1 MEGAMKF
8 DAVLIA
14 GPTASGKSA
23 AALALATRLNGVVI
37 NADSM
42 QVYAEA
48 PVLTA
53 QPDAAAQ
60 ARAPHLLYGHVP
72 ARELYSVGRYADDAK
87 AALAQARATNRLPI
101 FVGGT
106 GMYFMALEEG
116 LATIPPIPA
125 PVRDAAR
132 ALLEEIGVEALH
144 ARLAARD
151 PQTAGG
157 LRPTDPQRTLRAWEV
172 LQATDRPLV
181 TWQRAPAEPILK
193 DGKIARIL
201 LDPPRPALRAAI
213 AARFEAMVDAG
224 GLDEARALEG
234 LDPAL
239 PAAKLLGLR
248 PLQALAA
255 GRLGREAAI
264 GEAVTATQQ
273 FAKRQ
278 MTWFRGRMAH
288 YAWFDPAK
296 SNIIA
301 EFDKIN
307 A

>member
-1 MEGAMKF
+1 MF

-23 AALALATRLNGVVI
+23 AALTLAELIGGVII

-48 PVLTA
+48 PILTA

-60 ARAPHLLYGHVP
+60 ARLPHLLYGHVP
-72 ARELYSVGRYADDAK
+72 AREAYSVGRYADDAK
-87 AALAQARATNRLPI
+87 AALRQVQSMNRLPV
-101 FVGGT
+101 FAGGT

-116 LATIPPIPA
+116 LATIPPVPGAI
-125 PVRDAAR
+125 RDTAR
-132 ALLEEIGVEALH
+132 ALLEEIGVGALH
-144 ARLAARD
+144 ARLAACD
-151 PQTAGG
+151 PLTAAG
-157 LRPTDPQRTLRAWEV
+157 LRPTDTQRTLRAWEV
-172 LQATDRPLV
+172 WCATGRPLV
-181 TWQRAPAEPILK
+181 SWQDEPAEPILK
-193 DGKIARIL
+193 GLRLARIL
-201 LDPPRPALRAAI
+201 LDPPRETLRANI
-213 AARFEAMVDAG
+213 AARFETMMEQ

-248 PLQALAA
+248 PLQALAR
-255 GRLGREAAI
+255 GEIGPKAALD
-264 GEAVTATQQ
+264 EAVTATRQ

-278 MTWFRGRMAH
+278 MTWFRGRMGH
-288 YAWFDPAK
+288 YARFDPAK
-296 SNIIA
+296 SNIIT
-301 EFDKIN
+301 EFNRIN

>member
-1 MEGAMKF
+1 MF

-23 AALALATRLNGVVI
+23 AALTLAELIGGVII

-48 PVLTA
+48 PILTA

-60 ARAPHLLYGHVP
+60 ARLPHLLYGHVP
-72 ARELYSVGRYADDAK
+72 AREAYSVGRYADDAK
-87 AALAQARATNRLPI
+87 AALRQVQSMNRVPV
-101 FVGGT
+101 FAGGT

-116 LATIPPIPA
+116 LATIPPVPGAI
-125 PVRDAAR
+125 RDAAR
-132 ALLEEIGVEALH
+132 ALLEEIGVAELH
-144 ARLAARD
+144 ARLAACD
-151 PQTAGG
+151 PLTAAG

-172 LQATDRPLV
+172 WCATGRPLV
-181 TWQRAPAEPILK
+181 SWQDEPAEPILK
-193 DGKIARIL
+193 GLRLARIL
-201 LDPPRPALRAAI
+201 LDPPRETLRANI
-213 AARFEAMVDAG
+213 AARFETMVEQ

-248 PLQALAA
+248 PLQALAR
-255 GRLGREAAI
+255 GEIGPKAALD
-264 GEAVTATQQ
+264 EAVTATRQ

-278 MTWFRGRMAH
+278 MTWFRGRMGH
-288 YAWFDPAK
+288 YARFDPAK
-296 SNIIA
+296 SNIIT
-301 EFDKIN
+301 EFNRIN

>member
-1 MEGAMKF
+1 MKF

-72 ARELYSVGRYADDAK
+72 ARELYSVGRYGEDAR
-87 AALAQARATNRLPI
+87 AALEEARALKRLPI

-116 LATIPPIPA
+116 LVTIPPIPA
-125 PVRDAAR
+125 EVRDAAR
-132 ALLEEIGVEALH
+132 ALLMQIGVGELH
-144 ARLAARD
+144 RLLAARD
-151 PQTAGG
+151 PQTAAG
-157 LRPTDPQRTLRAWEV
+157 LRATDPQRTLRAWEV
-172 LQATDRPLV
+172 LQATGRPLV
-181 TWQRAPAEPILK
+181 EWQRSPAEPILK
-193 DGKIARIL
+193 GFRLARIL

-213 AARFEAMVDAG
+213 GARFEAMVDAG
-224 GLDEARALEG
+224 GLAEARALEG
-234 LDPAL
+234 LDPSL

-248 PLQALAA
+248 PLQALARGEI
-255 GRLGREAAI
+255 GRNEAVL
-264 GEAVTATQQ
+264 EAVTATRQ

-278 MTWFRGRMAH
+278 MTWFRGRMPH
-288 YAWFDPAK
+288 YVRFDPAI

-301 EFDKIN
+301 VFNEIS